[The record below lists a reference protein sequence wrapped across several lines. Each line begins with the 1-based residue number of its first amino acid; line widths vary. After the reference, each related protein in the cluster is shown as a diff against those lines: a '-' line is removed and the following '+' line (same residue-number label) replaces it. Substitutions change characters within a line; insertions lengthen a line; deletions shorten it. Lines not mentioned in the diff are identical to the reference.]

1 VGHGFKGIEEI
12 IKSVTLGYSSLEHTT
27 TPGRLYD
34 DVLQLL
40 AASST
45 RWDPTLMTR
54 GSFVVL
60 RDEPERL
67 HDAKLQA
74 FTPQWAI
81 RQAKT
86 LRYYGGLPTVGEN
99 EFRGRWSLQLASV
112 RDAHQRGVNLLI
124 GTGAGNPGI
133 FFGSHLH
140 WELEF
145 FVQAGLSPLD
155 VLRIATLEAAHAV
168 GAADHLGT
176 LEPDRLADMILLD
189 ANPLVDIKN
198 TQTIWRVIKG
208 GWVFDPEKLRPT
220 TGLTSE

>member
-1 VGHGFKGIEEI
+1 MARAEVKRRKDGGAQLIKATHPPLAWSLLRAVIDEAHQQGLPVVGHGFKGIEEI

-86 LRYYGGLPTVGEN
+86 LRYYGGLPTSSGHTFTGSWNSLSKQDCRLWMCSASPPCKLRKPSV
-99 EFRGRWSLQLASV
+99 RQAISVVWSLAS
-112 RDAHQRGVNLLI
+112 
-124 GTGAGNPGI
+124 
-133 FFGSHLH
+133 
-140 WELEF
+140 
-145 FVQAGLSPLD
+145 
-155 VLRIATLEAAHAV
+155 
-168 GAADHLGT
+168 
-176 LEPDRLADMILLD
+176 
-189 ANPLVDIKN
+189 
-198 TQTIWRVIKG
+198 WRT
-208 GWVFDPEKLRPT
+208 WSCSMRT
-220 TGLTSE
+220 R